1 MEEPTK
7 RMVYFAVTRYN
18 DRIYLTEREQNY
30 LTEREQKNDEC
41 IHLIN
46 LIDDYTD
53 LQNELDW
60 SELNETCQP
69 NELGCYRAIVECRQT
84 AEDDYSLVVT
94 SCTPTYL
101 I

>member
-1 MEEPTK
+1 MKEPTK
-7 RMVYFAVTRYN
+7 LMVYFAVTRYN
-18 DRIYLTEREQNY
+18 DRIYLTEREQ
-30 LTEREQKNDEC
+30 KNDEC
-41 IHLIN
+41 IHLID

-53 LQNELDW
+53 LSNEFDW

-69 NELGCYRAIVECRQT
+69 NEIGCYWAIVECRQT

-94 SCTPTYL
+94 SCTPTYM